1 MYEDSLRCIFGKDA
15 GVAFSIERILNCITK
30 NMPTDD
36 FGVWVLEEN
45 CGLFS
50 SESRPDEYSDIVKQS
65 RAIRKL
71 M

>member
-1 MYEDSLRCIFGKDA
+1 MYEDALRCIFGKDA
-15 GVAFSIERILNCITK
+15 GVVFSLERILNCMTK

-36 FGVWVLEEN
+36 FGSWVLEEN
-45 CGLFS
+45 RSLFS
-50 SESRPDEYSDIVKQS
+50 GDSKPDECSEVVKQS